1 MSRKGKRK
9 VLLLIIEGKSEDIAL
24 YPSLSKLFEQIDENI
39 ELITAK
45 IKNNGNNDGGDI
57 TSKKGVNTSNIE
69 YYLKKLIIYPCMELH
84 KVEEDDIIGVIQIVD
99 TDGAYID
106 DERIIEKEGIT
117 KTVYND
123 DSKQCLRN

>member
-1 MSRKGKRK
+1 
-9 VLLLIIEGKSEDIAL
+9 
-24 YPSLSKLFEQIDENI
+24 
-39 ELITAK
+39 
-45 IKNNGNNDGGDI
+45 
-57 TSKKGVNTSNIE
+57 
-69 YYLKKLIIYPCMELH
+69 MELH